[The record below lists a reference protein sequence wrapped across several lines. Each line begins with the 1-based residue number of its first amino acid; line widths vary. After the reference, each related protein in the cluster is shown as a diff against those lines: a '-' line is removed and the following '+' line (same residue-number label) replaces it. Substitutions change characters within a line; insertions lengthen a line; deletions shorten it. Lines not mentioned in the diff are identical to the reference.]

1 MRHGRYVKKMG
12 RTSSHRIAMLRNMVT
27 SFIRHEKVRTTD
39 VKAKELRIV
48 AEKMITLGKKGDL
61 HARRQALAIVRDKA
75 MVKKL
80 FEQLSLRY
88 KDRSG
93 GYTRVVKTG
102 YRNGDNAPLSVV
114 EFLPG
119 EEKKG
124 RAKKKAAEKVVEK
137 DAAEK

>member
-1 MRHGRYVKKMG
+1 
-12 RTSSHRIAMLRNMVT
+12 MLRNMVT
-27 SFIRHEKVRTTD
+27 SFIRHEKVSTTD

-93 GYTRVVKTG
+93 GYTRVTKTG
-102 YRNGDNAPLSVV
+102 YRHGDNAPVSIV
-114 EFLPG
+114 EFLPD

-124 RAKKKAAEKVVEK
+124 KAKKKAVEK

>member
-1 MRHGRYVKKMG
+1 
-12 RTSSHRIAMLRNMVT
+12 MLRNMVT

-48 AEKMITLGKKGDL
+48 AEKMIGLGKKGDL
-61 HARRQALAIVRDKA
+61 HARRQASAVVRDRA

-80 FEQLSLRY
+80 FEQLSLRF
-88 KDRSG
+88 KDRAG
-93 GYTRVVKTG
+93 GYTRIVKTG
-102 YRNGDNAPLSVV
+102 YRNGDNAPLSVI

-124 RAKKKAAEKVVEK
+124 KAKKQAAEKETKEVKE
-137 DAAEK
+137 AAEK

>member
-1 MRHGRYVKKMG
+1 MRHGRYGKKIG

-27 SFIRHEKVRTTD
+27 SFIRHEKVSTTD

-93 GYTRVVKTG
+93 GYTRVTKTG
-102 YRNGDNAPLSVV
+102 YRHGDNAPVSIV
-114 EFLPG
+114 EFLPD

-124 RAKKKAAEKVVEK
+124 KAKKKAVEK